1 MSDEQR
7 MQLVRKIGLFGLT
20 DLNKLAPIGDLGY
33 LNAVDFYRG
42 SYPMSGMINDIMKAF
57 YEQKQKNNWTVECRS
72 SRWRNTDN
80 SYHCPE
86 LGLYWQVDSGD

>member
-7 MQLVRKIGLFGLT
+7 MQLVRKIGLLGLS
-20 DLNKLAPIGDLGY
+20 DLNKLAPIGDIGY
-33 LNAVDFYRG
+33 LNAISFYHDFLR
-42 SYPMSGMINDIMKAF
+42 SGMIDAIIKAF
-57 YEQKQKNNWTVECRS
+57 YEQKQNNNWTVEGKS